1 MKIKNALYA
10 LLTSV
15 FFFTSALAA
24 PMYYTVEGVII
35 NGYGL
40 PDYGLYLGY
49 PVKYVFMVDTEEL
62 GTRTH
67 STGEVYVYEDW
78 LESYEHPDCSDGI
91 CEEWQHY
98 FHADHIYGDYVTWDT
113 SEIPLVLE
121 FNSMFN
127 RYRESSDY
135 EFFSASATTDSGEN
149 EKRYSGPALPAD
161 GHVEDWALLDT
172 LMVTEHYGEDFFSAE
187 VYINEISDTSPLM
200 MVAIDVE
207 PKRNSIVRLKRKGSL
222 SVAILSSETFDA
234 TQIDPGSIRFGLS
247 GTAITEE
254 PKTQDV
260 NGDDFEDLLVRFNT
274 AYTWIRCGDTQV
286 TLTAETF
293 DGEMITGTDSISTAQ
308 CN

>member
-35 NGYGL
+35 SGYGL

-49 PVKYVFMVDTEEL
+49 PVKYVFIVDTEEL
-62 GTRTH
+62 GTNTL

-78 LESYEHPDCSDGI
+78 IETYEHPDCSGGI

-98 FHADHIYGDYVTWDT
+98 FHADHIYGDYATWDT

-121 FNSMFN
+121 FNFMYN
-127 RYRESSDY
+127 RYRETSWA
-135 EFFSASATTDSGEN
+135 EMLSASGAIDSVEN
-149 EKRYSGPALPAD
+149 EKRISKPISD
-161 GHVEDWALLDT
+161 NGHVEDWALQDT
-172 LMVTEHYGEDFFSAE
+172 LMVTEHYGEDFFNAE
-187 VYINEISDTSPLM
+187 VYIIEISDTSPLM
-200 MVAIDVE
+200 TVAIDVE

-222 SVAILSSETFDA
+222 SVAILSSESFDA
-234 TQIDPGSIRFGLS
+234 TQIDPESIRFGLS

-260 NGDDFEDLLVRFNT
+260 NGDDFADLLVRFNT
-274 AYTWIRCGDTQV
+274 AYSWIQCGDTQV